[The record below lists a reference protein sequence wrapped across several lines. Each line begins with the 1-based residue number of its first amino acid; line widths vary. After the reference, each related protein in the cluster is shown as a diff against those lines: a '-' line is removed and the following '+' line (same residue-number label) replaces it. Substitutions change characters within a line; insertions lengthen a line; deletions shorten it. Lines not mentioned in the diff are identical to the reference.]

1 MKLATLTDN
10 SRDGR
15 LVIVSRDLSKAVDA
29 GLNLTTMQS
38 AIDRWDYVAEELQ
51 HRYEALN
58 NNELVLAFDFDVA
71 QAMAPLP
78 RAWQW
83 LDGSCFLAHG
93 ERMQKAFDL
102 DPIADVENIPLMY
115 QGASDNLLGPHDDI
129 ELPSEAH
136 GIDFEGEF
144 AVLVDEVPMGCSTEQ
159 AMGHIKLLMQL
170 NDISLRALAPREM
183 KTGFGFVQAKP
194 TTSFAPIAVTPDEL
208 GSAWKNARINLPL
221 KVEWNGEWIGQP
233 EGGEMHFGFDQLI
246 AHAAL
251 NRTLSAG
258 TIIGSG
264 TVSNADLSAGAAC
277 ISEKRALEMIE
288 FGEPK
293 TGFMQFGDRVKMEAR
308 DLDDMP
314 LFGAIDQHIKRNG
327 E

>member
-1 MKLATLTDN
+1 MKLATLRDN

-29 GLNLTTMQS
+29 GSNLATMQN
-38 AIDRWDYVAEELQ
+38 AIDRWDHVVAELQ
-51 HRYEALN
+51 QRSDALN
-58 NNELVLAFDFDVA
+58 NNELVDAFEFDVSE
-71 QAMAPLP
+71 AMAPLP

-93 ERMQKAFDL
+93 ERMQLAFHL
-102 DPIADVENIPLMY
+102 DPIPGADTIPLMY
-115 QGASDNLLGPHDDI
+115 QGASDNMLGPCDDI

-144 AVLVDEVPMGCSTEQ
+144 AVLVDEVPMGCSAEQ
-159 AMGHIKLLMQL
+159 AMGHVKLLMQL

-183 KTGFGFVQAKP
+183 ATGFGFLQAKP
-194 TTSFAPIAVTPDEL
+194 TTSFAPLAITPDEL
-208 GSAWKNARINLPL
+208 GSAWRNARINLPL
-221 KVEWNGEWIGQP
+221 KVEWNGELFGQP
-233 EGGEMHFGFDQLI
+233 QGGEMHFGFDELI

-251 NRTLSAG
+251 SRTLSAG

-293 TGFMQFGDRVKMEAR
+293 TGFMQFGDRVTMEAR
-308 DLDDMP
+308 DLEDKP
-314 LFGAIDQHIKRNG
+314 LFGAINQQVKRNG